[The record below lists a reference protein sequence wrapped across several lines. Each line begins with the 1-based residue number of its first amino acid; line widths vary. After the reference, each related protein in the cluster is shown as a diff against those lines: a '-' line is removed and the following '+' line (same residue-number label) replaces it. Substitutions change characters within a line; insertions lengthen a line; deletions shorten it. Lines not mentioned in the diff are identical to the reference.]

1 MSEVGRMTRWVLIA
15 LVAACVAGPGRA
27 DPVDERLDQETE
39 ALERFLELRMARAE
53 LPGLVFGVVV
63 GGELV
68 WTFSGGVRDRQTGV
82 PVDPATVFRI
92 GSVTKT
98 FTGAALLQLRDAGG
112 LALDDPVIDAVP
124 ELASVVAPS
133 SDSPAIT
140 YRHLVTH
147 TSGLPRVGDL
157 DYFSRPD
164 QPVTEAELLAAL
176 DGARLEFAPGTRT
189 RYSNLAAALAGL
201 AVARLTERP
210 YRDRVSEALLQPL
223 GMTSTVWDPEDVA
236 DGQLATG
243 YRADEAEQGHHWRM
257 GAAEAMGGLYAS
269 LEDMARYTAFQMDA
283 WPPRDDPDSPVLA
296 RASRR
301 ESQLI
306 GGHASP
312 LGQTFGVGWA
322 VVQDDALGHLVFHT
336 GATYQYACSVFMLP
350 RQGIGVV
357 AMTNTGAPDELDRM
371 AKEALER
378 LASAFPGGVV
388 VQDDALAWGLTR
400 VQQLMES
407 PNDELIAETFSPV
420 FLSSV
425 PAVAVQRTFES
436 LGRVGICGEPEL
448 VRLDGPGWGTF
459 RLTCENDVLQIFL
472 VVDATV
478 PHRIQ
483 GLRITSE
490 SEGDEVDSDSP

>member
-1 MSEVGRMTRWVLIA
+1 MSEVRRMTGWVLVA
-15 LVAACVAGPGRA
+15 LAAAVVALPGRA
-27 DPVDERLDQETE
+27 DPVDERLAQETE
-39 ALERFLELRMARAE
+39 ALQRFLELRMARAE
-53 LPGLVFGVVV
+53 LPGLAFGVVI
-63 GGELV
+63 GGELA

-82 PVDPATVFRI
+82 PVDASTVFRI

-98 FTGAALLQLRDAGG
+98 FTGAALLQLRDAGR
-112 LALDDPVIDAVP
+112 LDLDDPVIDTVP
-124 ELASVVAPS
+124 ELASVVPPAA
-133 SDSPAIT
+133 DSPAIT

-157 DYFSRPD
+157 DYFTRPD
-164 QPVTEAELLAAL
+164 QPVTEDELLAAL
-176 DGARLEFAPGTRT
+176 DGALLEFAPGTRT

-201 AVARLTERP
+201 AVSRLAERP
-210 YRDRVSEALLQPL
+210 YRDQVSEGLLEPL

-236 DGQLATG
+236 EGLLATG
-243 YRADEAEQGHHWRM
+243 YRAGEAEPGHHWRM

-296 RASRR
+296 RSSRR

-306 GGHASP
+306 AGHASP

-336 GATYQYACSVFMLP
+336 GATYQYACSVFLLP

-357 AMTNTGAPDELDRM
+357 ALTNTGAPDELDRM

-378 LASAFPGGVV
+378 LARAFPGGVV
-388 VQDDALAWGLTR
+388 VQDEALAWGLAR
-400 VQQLMES
+400 VQQLMAS
-407 PNDELIAETFSPV
+407 SGDELVAETFSPV
-420 FLSSV
+420 FLNAV
-425 PAVAVQRTFES
+425 PAEAVQRTFEA
-436 LGRVGICGEPEL
+436 LGRVGLCGEPEL
-448 VRLDGPGWGTF
+448 ERLDGPGWGTF
-459 RLTCENDVLQIFL
+459 RMNCEHDVLQIFL
-472 VVDATV
+472 VVDATP

-483 GLRITSE
+483 GLRITPE